1 MTNKNHI
8 KNPYDVWWID
18 DFLSEEQLN
27 IIETNWPSPESNL
40 WYHGHKTINGKNNP
54 LEKNM
59 LGISDLSLLSNELKE
74 LIEYFHTDECT
85 KNIKNIFDI
94 DGELVSDYTFRW
106 SGLRVMLP
114 GAFQLIH
121 SDARRNP
128 FNGMRKELTCLLY
141 FNKDWKKEDEG
152 CLEIWDDSMK
162 KQYELEPIYN
172 RLVVF
177 RNSDT
182 SYHGVPKVNKIR
194 KMLSWSILSDS
205 ESTDRTKARFL
216 ARPNI
221 DHEDINIIGLERSKV
236 EDI

>member
-1 MTNKNHI
+1 MKNKNHI
-8 KNPYDVWWID
+8 KRPYDVWWVD
-18 DFLSEEQLN
+18 DFLSEKQLD
-27 IIETNWPSPESNL
+27 IIETGWPSTESNL
-40 WYHGHKTINGKNNP
+40 WYHGHKTINGKHNP

-59 LGISDLSLLSNELKE
+59 LGISDLSLLSDELRE
-74 LIEYFHTDECT
+74 LIEYFHTDDCT
-85 KNIKNIFDI
+85 TNIKNIFDI
-94 DGELVSDYTFRW
+94 DDELVSDYTFRW
-106 SGLRVMLP
+106 SGIRVMLP

-141 FNKDWKKEDEG
+141 FNKNWKREDEG
-152 CLEIWDDSMK
+152 CLEIWSDSMEK
-162 KQYELEPIYN
+162 RYEIEPVYN

-194 KMLSWSILSDS
+194 RMLSWSILSDS
-205 ESTDRTKARFL
+205 ESTDRTKAQFL
-216 ARPNI
+216 ARPNV
-221 DHEDINIIGLERSKV
+221 DHEDINSIGLERSKI